1 MSRCVTVS
9 SWRPSVIASLMNH
22 FIPHLAVVS
31 AALVATACSSS
42 AHIAPISDAPI
53 VRGPPPP
60 ASPDLSIAGQVVDD
74 RGGPV
79 PDVYVRAGAVEVLTD
94 GGGRFGLV
102 APRAGRYELAV
113 LEVVDGWTAGVVAAR
128 PASLQVN
135 VPSPDAHYVQLVV
148 RRVGAI
154 ARPQPGVRAP
164 RDVAQD
170 ASVSLARGTP

>member
-31 AALVATACSSS
+31 AALVTTACSSS
-42 AHIAPISDAPI
+42 ARVAPISDAPI
-53 VRGPPPP
+53 VRVQPPT
-60 ASPDLSIAGQVVDD
+60 SPDLSIAGQVVDD

-94 GGGRFGLV
+94 GGGRFRLV
-102 APRAGRYELAV
+102 APRAGRYELGV

-154 ARPQPGVRAP
+154 AWPRPGVRTP